1 MDPPAE
7 SFLAETLAQARA
19 YRALMVCDAD
29 VEYPPLAVV
38 ASGCIPA
45 PIAYFRPSS
54 SGGRGPIDFRLPAA
68 TAPGDGRVPL
78 AKVLSSDPRISS
90 PLIMWRVV

>member
-54 SGGRGPIDFRLPAA
+54 SGVRLPAA

-78 AKVLSSDPRISS
+78 AKAHLPAGV
-90 PLIMWRVV
+90 PLHKPVCETAAPLLAN